1 VKLRSLATSVG
12 AMAIAGA
19 AVVSL
24 SAPASAAQM
33 RQDLY
38 DISSGPGSDWK
49 STRSVPAHHDMRV
62 CDATYGL
69 SSPASGGAYEMS
81 YRKSSNHKALW
92 KGPWETKTHRS
103 ECHPW
108 VNTGARSVYARIS
121 VNGFTSLDEADVW
134 LYYN

>member
-1 VKLRSLATSVG
+1 
-12 AMAIAGA
+12 MALAGA

-33 RQDLY
+33 KQRLY
-38 DISSGPGSDWK
+38 DISSGPGTDWK
-49 STRSVPAHHDMRV
+49 STHSVSARHDMRV

-69 SSPASGGAYEMS
+69 SNAVGGSAEYEVS